1 MRAWLTT
8 GDCARILGVS
18 REFVRGEV
26 RDARLPAEIV
36 TEGRQR
42 RAIRIYRLQWRA
54 YLQRYWREHPACSTW
69 NAGNSQNSQLSQPS
83 E

>member
-8 GDCARILGVS
+8 GDCARLLGVS

-26 RDARLPAEIV
+26 RDGRIAAEVV

-42 RAIRIYRLQWRA
+42 KAIRIYRVQWRA
-54 YLQRYWREHPACSTW
+54 YLQRYWPLHPCSTG
-69 NAGNSQNSQLSQPS
+69 NTGISTASTNSQSS
-83 E
+83 